1 MDLDNREC
9 FEIIEKMDTGF
20 VLLDIPT
27 KKTLLI
33 NTYAANVLNASEY
46 APLLKILGLGEHNL
60 SRTEKIQRKA
70 YVGEMILGY
79 TVYSMPKQHAAILL
93 NDITEKERLQKI
105 AEATATMDNIGYIFT
120 GFSHE
125 VGNPLNSIKTI
136 SSVLKDNIQDFSQEK
151 VLEYL
156 ESILTEINR
165 IEYLLRMFKVFNAY
179 EDLNIQSVNM
189 RPFFD
194 KFTKLIESDLL
205 KRKIEYK
212 VSYKAPLIFA
222 MTDMRALQHVLL
234 NVLTNAMDAV
244 FDIDNPEINID
255 VSSAGSKIGISV
267 KDNGIGIGEEQ
278 RGKIFFPF
286 YTTKPKG
293 TGMGLTIVKNLLVK
307 MGGTIDM
314 RSLERGTEVMIY
326 IPKST

>member
-1 MDLDNREC
+1 MDLENKEL

-20 VLLDIPT
+20 VLLDLPT
-27 KKTLLI
+27 EKVILMNSYAKNALNSPEYTELL
-33 NTYAANVLNASEY
+33 S
-46 APLLKILGLGEHNL
+46 ILGIEESSLENPL
-60 SRTEKIQRKA
+60 KIQRKA

-79 TVYSMPKQHAAILL
+79 TLYPMSEEHVAILL
-93 NDITEKERLQKI
+93 NDISEKERLQKI

-136 SSVLKDNIQDFSQEK
+136 ASVLKDNVNFFSQEK

-165 IEYLLRMFKVFNAY
+165 IEFLLRMFKVFNAY
-179 EDLNIQSVNM
+179 EDLNIQAVSM
-189 RPFFD
+189 KAFFD
-194 KFTKLIESDLL
+194 KFTKLIESDLD
-205 KRKIEYK
+205 KRKIFFSVRFK
-212 VSYKAPLIFA
+212 SPLIFA

-244 FDIDNPEINID
+244 SEIDEPTIDIEI
-255 VSSAGSKIGISV
+255 SSLRTKVVISV
-267 KDNGIGIGEEQ
+267 RDNGIGIGEEQ

-293 TGMGLTIVKNLLVK
+293 TGMGLTIVKNLLIK

-314 RSLERGTEVMIY
+314 KSLQRGTEVTIS
-326 IPKST
+326 IPKSM